1 MMLNE
6 LELAHRHR
14 QELVREA
21 ENERL
26 ARRLREESLRRRA
39 PRPGSGRS
47 LAGLRRAAVFW
58 GRISTPF
65 FRA

>member
-1 MMLNE
+1 MMLIE

-14 QELVREA
+14 QELAREA

-47 LAGLRRAAVFW
+47 LAGLRRATGLW
-58 GRISTPF
+58 GRISAPF
-65 FRA
+65 FKA

>member
-1 MMLNE
+1 MMLTE
-6 LELAHRHR
+6 LELAHRYH

-26 ARRLREESLRRRA
+26 VRRLRGEGLRQRS

-47 LAGLRRAAVFW
+47 LAGLRRATGLW
-58 GRISTPF
+58 GRIGAPF

>member
-1 MMLNE
+1 MMLIE

-39 PRPGSGRS
+39 PRPGGGRGW
-47 LAGLRRAAVFW
+47 AGLRRATGLW

>member
-47 LAGLRRAAVFW
+47 LAGLRRATGLW
-58 GRISTPF
+58 ERISAPF

>member
-1 MMLNE
+1 MILNE

-47 LAGLRRAAVFW
+47 LAGLRRATGLW
-58 GRISTPF
+58 ERISAPF